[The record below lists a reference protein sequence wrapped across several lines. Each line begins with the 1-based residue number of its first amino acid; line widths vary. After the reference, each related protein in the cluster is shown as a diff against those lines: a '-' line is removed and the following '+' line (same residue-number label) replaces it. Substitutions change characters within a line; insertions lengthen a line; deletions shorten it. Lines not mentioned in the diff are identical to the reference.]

1 MTSRTPS
8 AAAWKNRSVLVTGH
22 TGFKGSWLTRWLATL
37 GAEVH
42 GLALGLPT
50 EPSLFEVAR
59 VASVMASDRRVD
71 IRDRVGVLDA
81 VVSADPSVV
90 FHLAAQPLVRDGYRR
105 PIETLETNA
114 LGTANVLEAARRM
127 QSVGAVVIV
136 TTDKVYLPKS
146 GHLLA
151 HSEGDELGAVDP
163 YSWSKVMAEQIVS
176 AFRLLPAID
185 NSPGWSMPM
194 ATARAG
200 NVLGGGDWS
209 SERLVPDC
217 VRSFSK
223 AEPVTLRFPEAVR
236 PWQHVLD
243 PLNGYLLLAE
253 ELLGPQKW
261 NLPDSL
267 NFGPSSRDERTVG
280 EVARRMAKLW
290 GTGAEVSVD
299 LESDAP
305 HENGVLRLDSTL
317 ARETLGW
324 TPVWDLDQTL
334 LRTVDWYRSVAGG
347 ADGAV
352 VVDHQIAD
360 FVEKARA

>member
-1 MTSRTPS
+1 MISRTPS
-8 AAAWKNRSVLVTGH
+8 SAAWKNRSVIVTGH
-22 TGFKGSWLTRWLATL
+22 TGFKGSWLTRWLAAL

-50 EPSLFEVAR
+50 EPSLFDTAR

-71 IRDRVGVLDA
+71 IRDRVGVLD
-81 VVSADPSVV
+81 VMVSADPSVV

-114 LGTANVLEAARRM
+114 LGTANVLDATRRM
-127 QSVGAVVIV
+127 QTVGAVVIV
-136 TTDKVYLPKS
+136 TTDKVYLPKP

-163 YSWSKVMAEQIVS
+163 YGWSKVMAEQIVS
-176 AFRLLPAID
+176 AFRSLPAID
-185 NSPGWSMPM
+185 DSLGWSTPI

-217 VRSFSK
+217 IRSFSK

-253 ELLGPQKW
+253 ELLGPQGRT
-261 NLPDSL
+261 LPDSL
-267 NFGPSSRDERTVG
+267 NFGPSSKDERTVG
-280 EVARRMAKLW
+280 EVARRMAELW
-290 GTGAEVSVD
+290 GTGAEVGVD
-299 LESDAP
+299 LEGDAP
-305 HENGVLRLDSTL
+305 HENAVLRLDSTL

-324 TPVWDLDQTL
+324 TPVWDLEQTL
-334 LRTVDWYRSVAGG
+334 SRTVDWYRRVAEG
-347 ADGAV
+347 ADGAEIV
-352 VVDHQIAD
+352 EHQIAD
-360 FVEKARA
+360 FVERARA